1 MTKKKEKLMM
11 KCPYCN
17 SENIEDGFRMF
28 EELNGSPVGF
38 RLKKGFISVVSPIHC
53 SICKDCQSIVRSYIH
68 ESPNNK

>member
-38 RLKKGFISVVSPIHC
+38 RLKKGFIFQHNILHKNPLPFIG
-53 SICKDCQSIVRSYIH
+53 
-68 ESPNNK
+68 